1 MQILHCPTA
10 VVKRKASCSFRFKL
24 FPHGDV
30 SLVIL
35 LFPFPSF
42 PPRGLP
48 CPASRRRLPSPS
60 PPPPESALSL
70 SPSFQVIDVLSL
82 RRIHQHGGGILRRS
96 EEASQEGLANNSAL
110 SSFLSGVA
118 DVLSSPFL
126 PSFLPSGL
134 RSHLQ
139 IWREGAT
146 AYMVPLIAKCG
157 IIQVGPSQ
165 RVRSSDPYLV
175 SFGRPHN
182 CMHAFSHAFSFT

>member
-10 VVKRKASCSFRFKL
+10 VVKRKASCSFRFEL

-35 LFPFPSF
+35 LFLFPSSRTSLSGLAAASYFF
-42 PPRGLP
+42 PSS
-48 CPASRRRLPSPS
+48 SRICT
-60 PPPPESALSL
+60 L

-96 EEASQEGLANNSAL
+96 EEASQSGGTCEQLCSF
-110 SSFLSGVA
+110 FLSGVA

-139 IWREGAT
+139 IWRGA
-146 AYMVPLIAKCG
+146 
-157 IIQVGPSQ
+157 
-165 RVRSSDPYLV
+165 
-175 SFGRPHN
+175 RPTW
-182 CMHAFSHAFSFT
+182 FP

>member
-10 VVKRKASCSFRFKL
+10 AVKRKVSCSFRFKL

-35 LFPFPSF
+35 LFLFPSF
-42 PPRGLP
+42 
-48 CPASRRRLPSPS
+48 LPSS
-60 PPPPESALSL
+60 RTSLSGLAAASYFSFSSSSRICTL

-118 DVLSSPFL
+118 DVLSSP
-126 PSFLPSGL
+126 SFLPDSGPICRFGGGHGL
-134 RSHLQ
+134 HGSLDCQVRHHPSGPLPASAQQRSLSG
-139 IWREGAT
+139 IFWEAT
-146 AYMVPLIAKCG
+146 A
-157 IIQVGPSQ
+157 
-165 RVRSSDPYLV
+165 
-175 SFGRPHN
+175 
-182 CMHAFSHAFSFT
+182 